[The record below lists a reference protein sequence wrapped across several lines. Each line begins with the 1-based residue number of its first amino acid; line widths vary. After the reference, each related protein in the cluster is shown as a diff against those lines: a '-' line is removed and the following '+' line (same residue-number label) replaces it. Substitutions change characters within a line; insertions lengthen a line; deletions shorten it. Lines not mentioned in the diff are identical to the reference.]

1 MKIILNK
8 GEEGSYFQLSDAAF
22 ALYAAK
28 KGLSLYRY
36 GSDHTISHKLIS
48 EEEVAKYDVMY
59 ATVFLGESVN
69 PFKDFKRDCW
79 LFLGKS
85 NRTDTTLIEVVEEL
99 GDKASGNC
107 ANLQVVEIP
116 DNIKYFID
124 DYDGY
129 ETLYEIG
136 RKW

>member
-8 GEEGSYFQLSDAAF
+8 SKEGSYFRLSDAAF
-22 ALYAAK
+22 ACYAAK
-28 KGLSLYRY
+28 KDLSLYRY
-36 GSDHTISHKLIS
+36 GSDHTISYKLIS
-48 EEEVAKYDVMY
+48 EEEVAKYEVRY

-69 PFKDFKRDCW
+69 PFKDFKCDCW
-79 LFLGKS
+79 LYLGAD

-99 GDKASGNC
+99 GDKASGYC

-116 DNIKYFID
+116 DNIKYFINND
-124 DYDGY
+124 DGY